1 MAETA
6 SKVGAFRAA
15 VAGVG
20 NWLIGADRVGPAV
33 MAALRGRLDNDVQLC
48 DVGSAGLGLL
58 DHLHGQELLVVVD
71 ACIDGARP
79 GQVRVSDLGA
89 ESLPNGGC
97 SVHQVGPIESLA
109 VMQLLHPERV
119 PERCRLVTVE
129 TGGLDP
135 AREEDACREAV
146 AAVMREI
153 ATWRH
158 DRDGRERRAEPGN
171 GGGRVHH

>member
-1 MAETA
+1 MAEAASTA
-6 SKVGAFRAA
+6 DRFPAA

-33 MAALRGRLDNDVQLC
+33 MTALQGRVDADVELC
-48 DVGSAGLGLL
+48 DIGSAGLGLL

-71 ACIDGARP
+71 ACIDGERP
-79 GQVRVSDLGA
+79 GQVRVSDLTA
-89 ESLPNGGC
+89 ERLPSGGC
-97 SVHQVGPIESLA
+97 SVHQVGPVESLA
-109 VMQLLHPERV
+109 VMQLLHPDRV
-119 PERCRLVTVE
+119 PRRCRLVTVE

-153 ATWRH
+153 ATWRRN
-158 DRDGRERRAEPGN
+158 RDGRASGPQPGN
-171 GGGRVHH
+171 GGGRVRH